1 MNSRQ
6 RFLDALACENRSR
19 PPVWLM
25 RQAGRYLPEY
35 RALKEKHSFRTLVR
49 TPDLAAEVTLQPLS
63 RFPLLDAA
71 ILFSDI
77 LVIPEAL
84 GVDYRFRDQGGI
96 ELERTIRSD
105 SDLDGLEAEG
115 AAERLAYVGE
125 ALGLLR
131 AALAGERALLGFC
144 GAPWTLALYL
154 VEGGSP
160 GEGAN
165 LREMLHRRPAA
176 ARRLLATVTT
186 ACLDYVRLQCAAGAD
201 AIQVFDSWA
210 GLCPAGHYA
219 EWCLEPIRRIR
230 EACSRPL
237 ILFSRGAGGRLA
249 EQARTGAEALGIDWA
264 TPLDAARE
272 TVGPALALQGNLDPL
287 LLETDPGTVR
297 ASAGALLRARAG
309 DPGYILNCGH
319 GLSPRTRI
327 ECVEALLE
335 AAAAAPP

>member
-19 PPVWLM
+19 PPAWLM

-84 GVDYRFRDQGGI
+84 GVAYRFRDEGGI
-96 ELERTIRSD
+96 ELERTIRTD
-105 SDLDGLEAEG
+105 ADLDSLEAEG
-115 AAERLAYVGE
+115 TADRLAYVGE
-125 ALGLLR
+125 ALRLLR
-131 AALAGERALLGFC
+131 TGLAGERALLGFC

-176 ARRLLATVTT
+176 ARRLLATVTS
-186 ACLDYVRLQCAAGAD
+186 ACREYVRLQCASGAD
-201 AIQVFDSWA
+201 AIQIFDSWA
-210 GLCPAGHYA
+210 GLCPASHYA

-230 EACSRPL
+230 EDCSRPL

-249 EQARTGAEALGIDWA
+249 EQAGTGAEALGIDWA
-264 TPLDAARE
+264 TPLDQARE

-287 LLETDPGTVR
+287 LLETDPETVR
-297 ASAGALLRARAG
+297 ASAGALLRSRSG

-327 ECVEALLE
+327 DCVEALLE
-335 AAAAAPP
+335 TARAVSP